1 MSARI
6 PDKRLMG
13 AARSVR
19 RQQEIG
25 AMRDGRFGLTL
36 AADLIAG
43 VRRMS
48 AGRTSRR
55 VTRAC
60 GVNRHPTR
68 PVP

>member
-1 MSARI
+1 
-6 PDKRLMG
+6 MG
-13 AARSVR
+13 AARAVR

-25 AMRDGRFGLTL
+25 AMRDGPFDLTL

-48 AGRTSRR
+48 VGRTSRR
-55 VTRAC
+55 FTRAC